1 MENKC
6 AFFLNI
12 ENTKYYHCS
21 NILHCNFTLK
31 WEKNA
36 ENYIYWCIK
45 HKILIVCVQVLVFMG
60 AVLQWANLY
69 GYVRC
74 KAGGGKKLKDIATNY
89 FGLKLFKKVKFPFC
103 STSPEGFK
111 KKTHVCYI
119 LSHRLWTNQRGCDLP
134 GLMLFAKAFL
144 LFNNVGLGRLIK
156 SFFLFQCSCSKVL
169 FAFCIWHEWNEETI
183 IWEFV

>member
-36 ENYIYWCIK
+36 ENYNYWCIK

-111 KKTHVCYI
+111 KKLMFVI
-119 LSHRLWTNQRGCDLP
+119 FSHTGCEQTRGDVICL
-134 GLMLFAKAFL
+134 
-144 LFNNVGLGRLIK
+144 V
-156 SFFLFQCSCSKVL
+156 
-169 FAFCIWHEWNEETI
+169 
-183 IWEFV
+183 